1 MSRFETDDEQVAAL
15 KNWWDKNGTQ
25 LLTGVLIVVLAWSG
39 WTYYQKNQ
47 IAKASH
53 ASTTFEVLQ
62 SKMQQ
67 GAFGDVAREGL
78 KLMEEQPDSPYS
90 TATALMLAKYE
101 LNKGEVDEALKHLN
115 WVVKQHLDD
124 AMVLIA
130 QLRIANIYIDQKQY
144 EQAKTLLASI
154 QADKLVDAEKA
165 NYDYVSAQLALKQS
179 RFDDARKALQN
190 VVDNAKA
197 PTNLQ
202 NIARLQLDDLTQ

>member
-25 LLTGVLIVVLAWSG
+25 LLTGVLIIVLAWSG

-101 LNKGEVDEALKHLN
+101 LTKGQVDDALKHLN
-115 WVVKQHLDD
+115 WVVKQHIDD

-130 QLRIANIYIDQKQY
+130 QLRMANIYIDQKQY
-144 EQAKTLLASI
+144 DQAKDLLASV
-154 QADKLVDAEKA
+154 QADQLVDAEKA
-165 NYDYVSAQLALKQS
+165 NYEYVSAQLALKQA
-179 RFDDARKALQN
+179 RFDDARKALQS